1 MPNTTT
7 QPSFIPR
14 ETPSFSQ
21 SPRRQKGIADLLTLL
36 SIVLLVASVAL
47 GAGVF
52 LYKEYLRSSASSKV
66 SQLERAKAAFEPSL
80 IRELTRL
87 DDRMR
92 SAGDVLGGHIAPT
105 AFFRMLEQTTIASI
119 AYASLDFEAIDAQHM
134 TVKMDGVA
142 GSVNAIALQA
152 DLFAKGGMITSPIFS
167 NINRESDG
175 IHFDLS
181 ARINPAAIN
190 YVQLVAGGVGSGTT
204 VPQPDILPLTAPT
217 SPESEQLNV
226 DAQGPID

>member
-14 ETPSFSQ
+14 ETPNFSRE
-21 SPRRQKGIADLLTLL
+21 PRRQKGITDLLTLL
-36 SIVLLVASVAL
+36 SIVLFVASVAL
-47 GAGVF
+47 AAGVF

-66 SQLERAKAAFEPSL
+66 SQLKRAKAAFEPSL

-92 SAGDVLGGHIAPT
+92 SAGDVLGGHISPT

-119 AYASLDFEAIDAQHM
+119 AYASLDFEAIDTQHM

-152 DLFAKGGMITSPIFS
+152 DLFSKGGVITSPIFS
-167 NINRESDG
+167 NINREPDG

-190 YVQLVAGGVGSGTT
+190 YIQLVAGAAASGGVA
-204 VPQPDILPLTAPT
+204 PQPDVPPLTAPAA
-217 SPESEQLNV
+217 PANEELNV
-226 DAQGPID
+226 DAQGSTD

>member
-14 ETPSFSQ
+14 EAQSFSQ
-21 SPRRQKGIADLLTLL
+21 APRRQKGIADLLTLL
-36 SIVLLVASVAL
+36 SVVLLVASFAL
-47 GAGVF
+47 AAGVF
-52 LYKEYLRSSASSKV
+52 LYKEYLGSSASSKV

-92 SAGDVLGGHIAPT
+92 SAGDVLGGHVSPT

-119 AYASLDFEAIDAQHM
+119 AYASLDFEAVDTQHM
-134 TVKMDGVA
+134 TAKMDGVA

-152 DLFAKGGMITSPIFS
+152 DIFAKGGMITSPIFS
-167 NINRESDG
+167 NINREPDG

-190 YVQLVAGGVGSGTT
+190 YVQLIAGASGSGAIA
-204 VPQPDILPLTAPT
+204 PQPDIPPLAAPAT
-217 SPESEQLNV
+217 PGGEELNV
-226 DAQGPID
+226 NAQGTTD

>member
-21 SPRRQKGIADLLTLL
+21 SPRKQKGMADLLTLL
-36 SIVLLVASVAL
+36 SIVLFAASVAL

-92 SAGDVLGGHIAPT
+92 SAGDVLGGHISPT

-167 NINRESDG
+167 NINRQADG
-175 IHFDLS
+175 VHFDLS
-181 ARINPAAIN
+181 AHINPLSIN
-190 YVQLVAGGVGSGTT
+190 FTQLLSVPGNFTPAGTLPETNELPQESG
-204 VPQPDILPLTAPT
+204 
-217 SPESEQLNV
+217 
-226 DAQGPID
+226 GPFGTPSGEEALEL